1 MEKGLPKPKKM
12 PDMKDFQL
20 FNHARI
26 AELYELEH
34 QRDLKKAKELKR
46 HIEAKGE
53 AAEPPPEAPPT
64 AEELAELA
72 ERERLEHDGFPSWS
86 KQEYT
91 KFLRGSEKHGRTALQ
106 PIADEVGTKT
116 LEEVVAYSKAFYA
129 QGPLLIADF
138 DKQEKKIDEG
148 ERKIAEKERMATALK
163 AKVSS
168 TDNPWNMLALKYGN
182 NRGAPLQ
189 LERPGPQPLA
199 PRVAASR
206 THGCSLSHIR
216 LQPLTHTVAASHTY
230 GCSLSHIRL
239 QASSSRRRRTASSC
253 A

>member
-1 MEKGLPKPKKM
+1 MYDVPVRSMAGPAVEKGLPKPKKM

-53 AAEPPPEAPPT
+53 AAEPPPEEPPS
-64 AEELAELA
+64 AEERAELA
-72 ERERLEHDGFPSWS
+72 ERERLEHDGFPTWS

-106 PIADEVGTKT
+106 QIADEVATKT

-129 QGPLLIADF
+129 LGPLLIADF

-182 NRGAPLQ
+182 NRGTYCSSNARGRSLSH
-189 LERPGPQPLA
+189 LGSQPLA
-199 PRVAASR
+199 
-206 THGCSLSHIR
+206 
-216 LQPLTHTVAASHTY
+216 HTVAASHTC
-230 GCSLSHIRL
+230 GCSLSHLRL
-239 QASSSRRRRTASSC
+239 QASSSPRRRTASSC